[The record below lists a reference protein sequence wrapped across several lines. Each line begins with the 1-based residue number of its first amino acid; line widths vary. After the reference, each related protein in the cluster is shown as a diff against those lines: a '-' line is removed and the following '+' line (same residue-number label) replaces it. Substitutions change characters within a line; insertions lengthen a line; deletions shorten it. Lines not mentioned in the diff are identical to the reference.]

1 MTEIKFKTNVNCNHC
16 INKITPVLNGDKSIN
31 EWNVDLT
38 NEDKVL
44 TVKGEIVDGNGII
57 ESLSKVGYIAE
68 VIK

>member
-16 INKITPVLNGDKSIN
+16 INKITPLLNGDKSIT

-44 TVKGEIVDGNGII
+44 TLKGENVDENSVV

>member
-16 INKITPVLNGDKSIN
+16 INKITPVLNGDKSIT
-31 EWNVDLT
+31 EWTVDLT

-44 TVKGEIVDGNGII
+44 TVKGENVDGNSVI
-57 ESLSKVGYIAE
+57 ESLSKIGYIAE